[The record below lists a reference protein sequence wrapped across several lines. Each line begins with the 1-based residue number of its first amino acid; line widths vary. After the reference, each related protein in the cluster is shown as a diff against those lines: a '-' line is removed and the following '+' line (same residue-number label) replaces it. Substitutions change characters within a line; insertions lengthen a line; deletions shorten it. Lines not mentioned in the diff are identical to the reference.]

1 MKRFKLLFIV
11 LLLFLSLCGC
21 AKGEANDKNF
31 KRIKVGMTPDKV
43 HELMG
48 KPDDTENE
56 QYFEFQYWFDGA
68 SSIKDAQKK
77 FEKGIAVKYYC
88 VVFFAEDRV
97 TYKIESKEDIFSGI
111 WGKY

>member
-43 HELMG
+43 HTLMG

-88 VVFFAEDRV
+88 VAFFAEDRV

>member
-1 MKRFKLLFIV
+1 MKRLKVLVIM
-11 LLLFLSLCGC
+11 LLLVLSLCGC
-21 AKGEANDKNF
+21 AKGEANDRNF
-31 KRIKVGMTPDKV
+31 KRLKAGMTPDEV

-56 QYFEFQYWFDGA
+56 EFFEFQYWFDKA
-68 SSIKDAQKK
+68 SSIEDAQKK
-77 FEKGIAVKYYC
+77 YEKGLAIKYYC

-97 TYKIESKEDIFSGI
+97 TYVIESKEDIISGI